1 MPLIHWKQI
10 DGDLSG
16 SRVLTGSLRISGSID
31 IEALGGVNNFT
42 GSLANT
48 GSFQNTGSFSN
59 QSGSFVINLDP
70 ETNNSFSVNIGGEE
84 QISVTPQGVFRLD
97 EKDPAPPAISGGM
110 FYSASDDYFLGFKN

>member
-16 SRVLTGSLRISGSID
+16 SRVLTGSLKISGSID

-42 GSLANT
+42 GSFENSGSFSNT
-48 GSFQNTGSFSN
+48 GSFTN

-70 ETNNSFSVNIGGEE
+70 ETGNSFSVTAGGEE
-84 QISVTPQGVFRLD
+84 QISVTPQGVFKLT
-97 EKDPAPPAISGGM
+97 EKASAPPPVSGGL